1 MNKEFI
7 YIAFLLFFLLV
18 ISWLS
23 DKQIMFKFLIL
34 IFIGVLIS
42 NVDKIRKLV
51 EDDKKWWI
59 KKYLV

>member
-23 DKQIMFKFLIL
+23 DKQVMFKFLIL

-51 EDDKKWWI
+51 EDEKK
-59 KKYLV
+59 